1 MIDLILVVLFCYQ
14 MNRLAKER
22 GVPALPF
29 ILNYL
34 AIFFMTMLGFVYLFV
49 SFMGRNV
56 LETAEGIKAAMM
68 FEPFAIMFEIFLFIY
83 FRKKILKATVPA
95 NDDDDYTTPSSPS
108 PKEKKDL
115 SYFR

>member
-1 MIDLILVVLFCYQ
+1 MIDLFLVILFCYQ

-22 GVPALPF
+22 GVPSLPF

-34 AIFFMTMLGFVYLFV
+34 AIFFVTMLGFVYLFI
-49 SFMGRNV
+49 SFMGKNV

-83 FRKKILKATVPA
+83 FRKKILKATVPSN
-95 NDDDDYTTPSSPS
+95 NDDDFNQPSP